1 MYNLPKF
8 FYVQN
13 PFLYTETIFMIRLL
27 ICSIVFV
34 CGCATTTENLNNE
47 GIALANQQQ
56 YEQAL
61 QKFLQAYRQKP
72 DRFEN
77 CLNVAQ
83 MYVMLKNPQQ
93 AIVYIDKAL
102 ELNAQALDIH
112 ILKMQVLFLQNKRAQ
127 AFDLLD
133 SLVEKNH
140 NNPRLYALLLSMG
153 DNALSQKKWE
163 ESCQWYQKAIDLSPE
178 ENKAYIALSRALIF
192 KGSNTQ
198 NSYENFATSS
208 NVRDNDFNKAKAALR
223 KAVYLDKD
231 SVDAH
236 LMLGMIA
243 MQTQNFNDAQIEFSE
258 VLRIDPNH
266 LIALTAA
273 SFNQSQMGNISKSM
287 EYLQF
292 AQQLYPERAE
302 PLWLKANLLIQQQS
316 FPEAI
321 TTYITIWTKFPDLR
335 DSIVQNFR
343 INFPHYFPWLVKLI
357 IHSNQ
362 QIADFSFDMLKEISH
377 QNFARDIAKWQ
388 MWYNKKGKHES

>member
-1 MYNLPKF
+1 
-8 FYVQN
+8 
-13 PFLYTETIFMIRLL
+13 MIRLL
-27 ICSIVFV
+27 ICSVVFV

-47 GIALANQQQ
+47 GIALANQQKYQ
-56 YEQAL
+56 QAL
-61 QKFLQAYRQKP
+61 QKFLEAYRQKP

-83 MYVMLKNPQQ
+83 MYVMLKDPQQ

-102 ELNAQALDIH
+102 ELNAQVLDIH
-112 ILKMQVLFLQNKRAQ
+112 ILKMQVLLLQGKKAQ
-127 AFDLLD
+127 ALEILD
-133 SLVEKNH
+133 SVAEKNH

-163 ESCQWYQKAIDLSPE
+163 ESRQWYQKAIDLSPE
-178 ENKAYIALSRALIF
+178 ESKAYIALSRALIF
-192 KGSNTQ
+192 KGSHAQ

-208 NVRDNDFNKAKAALR
+208 EVRDSDFNKAKAALR

-243 MQTQNFNDAQIEFSE
+243 MQTQNYQDAQLEFAE
-258 VLRIDPNH
+258 VLRIDSNH

-287 EYLQF
+287 EYLQS
-292 AQQLYPERAE
+292 AQQLYPDRAE

-316 FPEAI
+316 FSEAVA
-321 TTYITIWTKFPDLR
+321 TYITIWTKFPNLR

-343 INFPHYFPWLVKLI
+343 MNFSHYFPWLVKLI
-357 IHSNQ
+357 TDSNQ
-362 QIADFSFDMLKEISH
+362 QIADFSFDMLKEVSR
-377 QNFARDIAKWQ
+377 QNFARDVAKWQ
-388 MWYNKKGKHES
+388 MWYKEKGQHESQKN

>member
-1 MYNLPKF
+1 
-8 FYVQN
+8 
-13 PFLYTETIFMIRLL
+13 
-27 ICSIVFV
+27 
-34 CGCATTTENLNNE
+34 
-47 GIALANQQQ
+47 
-56 YEQAL
+56 
-61 QKFLQAYRQKP
+61 
-72 DRFEN
+72 
-77 CLNVAQ
+77 

-102 ELNAQALDIH
+102 ELNAKALDIH

-163 ESCQWYQKAIDLSPE
+163 ESCRWYQKAIDLSPE

-208 NVRDNDFNKAKAALR
+208 HVRDNDFNKAKAALR
-223 KAVYLDKD
+223 KAVYLDND

-343 INFPHYFPWLVKLI
+343 MNFPHYFPWLVKLI
-357 IHSNQ
+357 IHSDQ

-388 MWYNKKGKHES
+388 MWYNEKGKHES